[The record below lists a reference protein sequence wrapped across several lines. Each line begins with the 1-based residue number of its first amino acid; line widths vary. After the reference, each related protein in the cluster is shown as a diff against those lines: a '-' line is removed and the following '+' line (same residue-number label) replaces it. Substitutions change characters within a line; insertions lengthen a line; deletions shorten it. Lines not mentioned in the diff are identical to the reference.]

1 MSLCLESN
9 IVYSF
14 QIVKDPEDSEK
25 SEPCSDEH
33 NLDYD
38 DCVYDKNHIRLAS
51 QLNCSFS
58 FLIGNSTPKA
68 LTSSNEC
75 KLLQISK
82 SDVVYFTETI
92 TGKYTSNMFY
102 AVYLRILIWPQ
113 TFRRVTLHYIPY
125 IYRGIF

>member
-9 IVYSF
+9 IAYSF

-25 SEPCSDEH
+25 LDPCSDQR

-38 DCVYDKNHIRLAS
+38 DCVYDKNHIKLAS

-58 FLIGNSTPKA
+58 FLTGNSTPKA
-68 LTSSNEC
+68 AVSSNEC
-75 KLLQISK
+75 KMSQLSK
-82 SDVVYFTETI
+82 GDEAYFITTI

-102 AVYLRILIWPQ
+102 AV
-113 TFRRVTLHYIPY
+113 F
-125 IYRGIF
+125 